1 VKILLDEGV
10 PIQIRAAISN
20 HDMRTVQQQG
30 WGSMKNGEL
39 LAQAEGTFDLFITC
53 DQNLKYQQN
62 LRDRT
67 LSILELSSNKRK
79 IIEQNFE
86 RITEAISR
94 GEKGSFI
101 SLALL

>member
-1 VKILLDEGV
+1 VKIFLDEGV
-10 PIQIRAAISN
+10 PIQIRAALSHHEVI
-20 HDMRTVQQQG
+20 TVQQQG

-39 LAQAEGTFDLFITC
+39 LARAEGSFDLFITC

-79 IIEQNFE
+79 RIEQNFE

-94 GEKGSFI
+94 NEKGSFI
-101 SLALL
+101 SLELL